1 MLKAVLTWIFHFGIS
16 ALLARGSASQWALQ
30 LTIPFRQYDNDTIYN
45 QIKNRVFTMSWLI
58 CAIISSTFISSAMLV
73 DEVPALLLIVC
84 GTILTVTQTS
94 IQGYKLFRVALLEMG
109 LPWPPD
115 TGN

>member
-1 MLKAVLTWIFHFGIS
+1 MLKAVLIWIIVFGVS
-16 ALLARGSASQWALQ
+16 ALLARGSAIQWALQ
-30 LTIPFRQYDNDTIYN
+30 LTIPFRQYDSDTIYDR
-45 QIKNRVFTMSWLI
+45 IKNRVFTKMWLI
-58 CAIISSTFISSAMLV
+58 CAIFSSTLISSAMLL

-84 GTILTVTQTS
+84 GTILIVTQTS
-94 IQGYKLFRVALLEMG
+94 VQGYKLFRVALLEMG